1 MPAFLLSPIAR
12 WLALGVALVLLFG
25 AWRVEAARREAAE
38 LRAVAAEAA
47 VTGRDTAIRVLEAAA
62 ADTAARTARFQPIRR
77 AVDAAPSSRA
87 CADAPA
93 IRAALDGL
101 RAQPAAAAG
110 GAAVPAGL
118 PAGAASAGRAR

>member
-12 WLALGVALVLLFG
+12 WLALGVALLVLFG

-47 VTGRDTAIRVLEAAA
+47 VAGRDKAIRVLEASA

-77 AVDAAPSSRA
+77 AVDAAPSSTA
-87 CADAPA
+87 CAAAPA

-101 RAQPAAAAG
+101 RANAAAAAG
-110 GAAVPAGL
+110 GAALAAGL
-118 PAGAASAGRAR
+118 PSAAPGAGRAR